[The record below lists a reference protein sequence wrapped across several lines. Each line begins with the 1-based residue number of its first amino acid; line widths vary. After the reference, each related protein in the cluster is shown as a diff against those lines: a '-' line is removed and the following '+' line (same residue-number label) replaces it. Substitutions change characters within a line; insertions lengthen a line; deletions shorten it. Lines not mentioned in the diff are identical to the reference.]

1 MSRTLYSGNQKECG
15 TVTGRPVRLNGVT
28 YLAQRH
34 PVTGWTFFCV
44 DPETIRAVPPSGRF
58 HGRHAEGAAI
68 CSRLAYKEINHD
80 QH

>member
-28 YLAQRH
+28 CLAQRH

-44 DPETIRAVPPSGRF
+44 DPETIRAVPPSGQNRS
-58 HGRHAEGAAI
+58 RAAEGAAKLN
-68 CSRLAYKEINHD
+68 RLAYEDNK
-80 QH
+80 